1 MWTPNHLEKE
11 LVLMRKEPLAKRI
24 QWVKTKKKITYNRPF
39 QISEKCV
46 SQLRPMRITYL
57 KNAFQIF
64 ETV

>member
-24 QWVKTKKKITYNRPF
+24 QWVKTKENITYNRPL
-39 QISEKCV
+39 QK
-46 SQLRPMRITYL
+46 
-57 KNAFQIF
+57 F